1 MSSHFTYEIDER
13 NLKQKLKNFELEYKP
28 DAWLKF
34 QNQGLSQIKVKEP
47 NAFIKAKVHFNKN
60 LVLGLIFLLI
70 IISISSVLFKI
81 IKIKNPIN
89 KNIISTKPIE
99 ISKKQNKIISPEI
112 KSKIELKPLISK
124 VKKDSTL
131 KTSEKDSINP
141 DTINK
146 IIRVISKNGAKQ
158 SDKNLKLKKSDNDT
172 KNKQNKLSEKKLK
185 IHTLPNILPT
195 LKTDTLIPDLK

>member
-1 MSSHFTYEIDER
+1 MSNHFTYEIDER
-13 NLKQKLKNFELEYKP
+13 NLKYKLKGFELEYSP
-28 DAWLKF
+28 NAWLKF

-81 IKIKNPIN
+81 INIKNPLN
-89 KNIISTKPIE
+89 KNIISPKPNE

-112 KSKIELKPLISK
+112 KSKIELKPVISK

-131 KTSEKDSINP
+131 KTSENDTINP

-146 IIRVISKNGAKQ
+146 IMRVISKNGSKQ
-158 SDKNLKLKKSDNDT
+158 SDKNRKFKKSDDET
-172 KNKQNKLSEKKLK
+172 KNKQNNLSEEPLK
-185 IHTLPNILPT
+185 IQNLPNIIPT
-195 LKTDTLIPDLK
+195 LSNDSIKPELK

>member
-1 MSSHFTYEIDER
+1 MSNHFTYEIDER

-28 DAWLKF
+28 EAWLKF

-89 KNIISTKPIE
+89 KNIISPKPIE

-124 VKKDSTL
+124 VKKDSSI
-131 KTSEKDSINP
+131 KISEN
-141 DTINK
+141 DTINQG
-146 IIRVISKNGAKQ
+146 VIEKEKPATR
-158 SDKNLKLKKSDNDT
+158 KSRR
-172 KNKQNKLSEKKLK
+172 KHSSKKLK
-185 IHTLPNILPT
+185 FKISDATKKAKQNNLFESS
-195 LKTDTLIPDLK
+195 LKIKNLQKIQPTLIPETKEPELK

>member
-1 MSSHFTYEIDER
+1 MSNHFTYEIDER

-28 DAWLKF
+28 EAWLKF

-89 KNIISTKPIE
+89 KNIISPKPIE

-146 IIRVISKNGAKQ
+146 TIRVISKNGAKQ
-158 SDKNLKLKKSDNDT
+158 SDKNLKLKKSDNDI

>member
-1 MSSHFTYEIDER
+1 MSNHFTYEIDER

-28 DAWLKF
+28 EAWLKF

-70 IISISSVLFKI
+70 IISITSVLFKI
-81 IKIKNPIN
+81 INIKNPIN
-89 KNIISTKPIE
+89 KNIISPKPKE
-99 ISKKQNKIISPEI
+99 ISKKQYKIISPEI
-112 KSKIELKPLISK
+112 KSKIELKHVILK

-131 KTSEKDSINP
+131 KISENDTVNL

-146 IIRVISKNGAKQ
+146 IIRVISKNVPRQ
-158 SDKNLKLKKSDNDT
+158 SDKNQKLKKSDNDT

>member
-1 MSSHFTYEIDER
+1 MSNHFTYEIDER

-34 QNQGLSQIKVKEP
+34 QNQGLFQIKVKEP

-89 KNIISTKPIE
+89 KNIISPKPIE

-172 KNKQNKLSEKKLK
+172 KNKQNKLSKKKLE
-185 IHTLPNILPT
+185 INNIPNILPT
-195 LKTDTLIPDLK
+195 LSADTLIPDLK

>member
-1 MSSHFTYEIDER
+1 MSNHFTYEIDER

-28 DAWLKF
+28 EAWLKF

-81 IKIKNPIN
+81 INIKNPIN
-89 KNIISTKPIE
+89 KNIISPKPIE

-112 KSKIELKPLISK
+112 KSKIELKPVISK
-124 VKKDSTL
+124 IKKDSTL
-131 KTSEKDSINP
+131 KISENDTINP

-146 IIRVISKNGAKQ
+146 TIRVISKNGAKQ

>member
-1 MSSHFTYEIDER
+1 MSNHFTYEIDER

-28 DAWLKF
+28 EAWLKF

-47 NAFIKAKVHFNKN
+47 NAFIIAKVHFNKN

-89 KNIISTKPIE
+89 KNIISPKPIE

-195 LKTDTLIPDLK
+195 LRTDTVIPDLK

>member
-1 MSSHFTYEIDER
+1 MSNHFTYEIDER

-34 QNQGLSQIKVKEP
+34 QSQGLSQIKVKEP

-81 IKIKNPIN
+81 INIKNPIN
-89 KNIISTKPIE
+89 KNIISPKPKE

-112 KSKIELKPLISK
+112 KSKIELKPVISK

-131 KTSEKDSINP
+131 KISKNDTINQ

-146 IIRVISKNGAKQ
+146 IMRVISKNGAKQ

-172 KNKQNKLSEKKLK
+172 KNKQNKLSEKTLE
-185 IHTLPNILPT
+185 INNLPNILPT
-195 LKTDTLIPDLK
+195 LSADTVIPDLK

>member
-1 MSSHFTYEIDER
+1 MSNHFTYEIDER

-28 DAWLKF
+28 EAWLKF
-34 QNQGLSQIKVKEP
+34 QNQGLFQIKVKEP

-81 IKIKNPIN
+81 INIKNPIN
-89 KNIISTKPIE
+89 KNIISPKPIE

-146 IIRVISKNGAKQ
+146 TIRVISKNGAKQ
-158 SDKNLKLKKSDNDT
+158 SDKNLKLKKSDNDI

>member
-1 MSSHFTYEIDER
+1 MSNHFTYEIDER

-28 DAWLKF
+28 EAWLKF

-47 NAFIKAKVHFNKN
+47 NAFIKVKVHFNKN
-60 LVLGLIFLLI
+60 LVFGLIFLLI

-89 KNIISTKPIE
+89 KNIISPKPIE

-131 KTSEKDSINP
+131 KTSENDTINP

-146 IIRVISKNGAKQ
+146 IMRVISKNGPKQ

-172 KNKQNKLSEKKLK
+172 KNKQNNLIEKTLK

-195 LKTDTLIPDLK
+195 LRTDTVIPDLK

>member
-1 MSSHFTYEIDER
+1 MSNHFTYEMDER

-28 DAWLKF
+28 EAWLKF

-70 IISISSVLFKI
+70 IISTTSVLFKI
-81 IKIKNPIN
+81 INIKNPIN
-89 KNIISTKPIE
+89 KNIISPKPIE

-112 KSKIELKPLISK
+112 KSKIELKHVILK

-131 KTSEKDSINP
+131 KISENDTVNL

-146 IIRVISKNGAKQ
+146 IIRVISKNVPRQ
-158 SDKNLKLKKSDNDT
+158 SDKNQKLKKSDNDT

>member
-1 MSSHFTYEIDER
+1 MSNHFTYEIDER

-28 DAWLKF
+28 EAWLKF
-34 QNQGLSQIKVKEP
+34 QSQGLSQIKVKEP
-47 NAFIKAKVHFNKN
+47 NAFIKGKVRFNKN

-89 KNIISTKPIE
+89 KNIISPKPTE

-146 IIRVISKNGAKQ
+146 TIRVISKNGAKQ

-172 KNKQNKLSEKKLK
+172 KNKQNKLSKK
-185 IHTLPNILPT
+185 TLEINNIPNILPT
-195 LKTDTLIPDLK
+195 LSADTLIPDLK

>member
-1 MSSHFTYEIDER
+1 MSNHFTYEIDER

-28 DAWLKF
+28 EAWLKF
-34 QNQGLSQIKVKEP
+34 QNQGLSQIKVKET
-47 NAFIKAKVHFNKN
+47 NAFMKAKVHFNKN

-89 KNIISTKPIE
+89 KNIISPKPTE

-146 IIRVISKNGAKQ
+146 TIRVISKNGAKQ

-172 KNKQNKLSEKKLK
+172 KNKQNKLSKK
-185 IHTLPNILPT
+185 TLEINNIPNILPT
-195 LKTDTLIPDLK
+195 LSADTLIPDLK

>member
-1 MSSHFTYEIDER
+1 MSNHFTYEIDER

-28 DAWLKF
+28 EAWLKF

-89 KNIISTKPIE
+89 KNIISPKPTE

-146 IIRVISKNGAKQ
+146 TIRVISKNGAKQ

-172 KNKQNKLSEKKLK
+172 KNKQNKLSKK
-185 IHTLPNILPT
+185 TLEINNIPNILPT
-195 LKTDTLIPDLK
+195 LSADTLIPDLK

>member
-1 MSSHFTYEIDER
+1 MSNHFTYEIDER

-28 DAWLKF
+28 EAWLKF
-34 QNQGLSQIKVKEP
+34 QNQGLSQIKVKET

-89 KNIISTKPIE
+89 KNIISPKPTE

-185 IHTLPNILPT
+185 IHTLPNILPA

>member
-1 MSSHFTYEIDER
+1 MSNHFTYEIDER

-28 DAWLKF
+28 EAWLKF
-34 QNQGLSQIKVKEP
+34 QNQGLFQIKVKEP

-89 KNIISTKPIE
+89 KNIISPKPIE

-158 SDKNLKLKKSDNDT
+158 SDKNLKLKKSDNDI

>member
-1 MSSHFTYEIDER
+1 MSNHFTYEIDER

-28 DAWLKF
+28 EAWLKF

-89 KNIISTKPIE
+89 KNIISPKPIE

-131 KTSEKDSINP
+131 KTSENDTINP

-146 IIRVISKNGAKQ
+146 IMRVISKNGSKQ
-158 SDKNLKLKKSDNDT
+158 SDKNRKFKKSDDET
-172 KNKQNKLSEKKLK
+172 KNKQNNLSEEPLK
-185 IHTLPNILPT
+185 IQNLPNIIPT
-195 LKTDTLIPDLK
+195 LSNDSIKPELK

>member
-1 MSSHFTYEIDER
+1 MSNHFTYEIDER

-28 DAWLKF
+28 EAWLKF
-34 QNQGLSQIKVKEP
+34 QNQGLSQIKVKET

-60 LVLGLIFLLI
+60 LVFGLIFLLI

-81 IKIKNPIN
+81 INIKNPIN
-89 KNIISTKPIE
+89 KNIISPKPIE

-131 KTSEKDSINP
+131 KTSENDTINP

-146 IIRVISKNGAKQ
+146 IMRVSSKNGPKQ
-158 SDKNLKLKKSDNDT
+158 SDKNQKLKKSDNDT
-172 KNKQNKLSEKKLK
+172 KNKQNNLIEKTLK

-195 LKTDTLIPDLK
+195 LRTDTVIPDLK

>member
-1 MSSHFTYEIDER
+1 MSNHFTYEIDER

-34 QNQGLSQIKVKEP
+34 QSQGLSQIKVKEP
-47 NAFIKAKVHFNKN
+47 NAFIKAKMNFNKN

-81 IKIKNPIN
+81 INIKNPIN
-89 KNIISTKPIE
+89 KNIISPKPKE

-112 KSKIELKPLISK
+112 KSKIELKHVISK
-124 VKKDSTL
+124 VKKDSSL
-131 KTSEKDSINP
+131 KISENDTINP

-146 IIRVISKNGAKQ
+146 TIRVISKNGAKQ

-172 KNKQNKLSEKKLK
+172 KNKQNKLSEKTLE
-185 IHTLPNILPT
+185 INNLPNILPT
-195 LKTDTLIPDLK
+195 LSADTLIPDLK

>member
-1 MSSHFTYEIDER
+1 MSNHFTYEIDER

-28 DAWLKF
+28 EAWLKF
-34 QNQGLSQIKVKEP
+34 QNQGVSQIKVKEP

-70 IISISSVLFKI
+70 IISITSVLFKI
-81 IKIKNPIN
+81 INIKNPIN
-89 KNIISTKPIE
+89 KNIISPKPIE

-112 KSKIELKPLISK
+112 KSKIELKHVILK

-131 KTSEKDSINP
+131 KISENDTVNL

-146 IIRVISKNGAKQ
+146 IIRVISKNGPRQ
-158 SDKNLKLKKSDNDT
+158 SDKNQKLKKSDNDT

-185 IHTLPNILPT
+185 IHTLPNIIPT

>member
-1 MSSHFTYEIDER
+1 MSNHFTYEIDER

-34 QNQGLSQIKVKEP
+34 QSQGLSQIKVKEP
-47 NAFIKAKVHFNKN
+47 NAFIKGKVRFNKN

-89 KNIISTKPIE
+89 KNIISPKPIE

>member
-1 MSSHFTYEIDER
+1 MSNHFTYEIDER

-28 DAWLKF
+28 EAWLKF
-34 QNQGLSQIKVKEP
+34 QNQGLSQIKVKET

-81 IKIKNPIN
+81 INIKNPIN
-89 KNIISTKPIE
+89 KNIISPKPIE

>member
-1 MSSHFTYEIDER
+1 MSNHFTYEIDER

-28 DAWLKF
+28 EAWLKF

-89 KNIISTKPIE
+89 KNIISPKPIE

>member
-1 MSSHFTYEIDER
+1 MSNHFTYEIDER

-28 DAWLKF
+28 EAWLKF

-70 IISISSVLFKI
+70 IISITSVLFKI
-81 IKIKNPIN
+81 INIKNPIN
-89 KNIISTKPIE
+89 KNIISPKPIE

-112 KSKIELKPLISK
+112 KSKIELKHVILK

-131 KTSEKDSINP
+131 KISENDTVNL

-146 IIRVISKNGAKQ
+146 IIRVISKNGPRQ
-158 SDKNLKLKKSDNDT
+158 SDKNQKLKKSDNDT

>member
-1 MSSHFTYEIDER
+1 MSNHFTYEIDER

-28 DAWLKF
+28 EAWLKF
-34 QNQGLSQIKVKEP
+34 QNQGLSQIKVKET

-89 KNIISTKPIE
+89 KNIISPKPTE

-146 IIRVISKNGAKQ
+146 TIRVISKNGAKQ

-172 KNKQNKLSEKKLK
+172 KNKQNKLSKK
-185 IHTLPNILPT
+185 TLEINNIPNILPT
-195 LKTDTLIPDLK
+195 LSADTLIPDLK

>member
-1 MSSHFTYEIDER
+1 MSNHFTYEMDER

-28 DAWLKF
+28 EAWLKF

-70 IISISSVLFKI
+70 IISTTSVLFKI
-81 IKIKNPIN
+81 INIKNPIN
-89 KNIISTKPIE
+89 KNIISPKPIE

-112 KSKIELKPLISK
+112 KSKIDLKPVILK

-131 KTSEKDSINP
+131 KISENDTVNL

-146 IIRVISKNGAKQ
+146 IIRVISKNAPRQ
-158 SDKNLKLKKSDNDT
+158 SDKNQKLKKSDNDT

-185 IHTLPNILPT
+185 IHTLPNILPI
-195 LKTDTLIPDLK
+195 LSADTLIPDLK

>member
-1 MSSHFTYEIDER
+1 MSNHFTYEIDER

-34 QNQGLSQIKVKEP
+34 QSQGLSQIKVKEP
-47 NAFIKAKVHFNKN
+47 NAFIKGKVHFNKN

-81 IKIKNPIN
+81 INIKNPIN
-89 KNIISTKPIE
+89 KNIISPKPKE

-112 KSKIELKPLISK
+112 KSKIELKPVISK

-131 KTSEKDSINP
+131 KISKNDTINQ

-146 IIRVISKNGAKQ
+146 IMRVISKNGAKQ

-185 IHTLPNILPT
+185 IHTLPNILPA
-195 LKTDTLIPDLK
+195 LKTDTLIPDIK

>member
-1 MSSHFTYEIDER
+1 MSNHFTYEIDER

-28 DAWLKF
+28 EAWLKF

-70 IISISSVLFKI
+70 IISITSVLFKI
-81 IKIKNPIN
+81 INIKNPIN
-89 KNIISTKPIE
+89 KNIISPKPIE

-131 KTSEKDSINP
+131 KTSENDTINP

-146 IIRVISKNGAKQ
+146 IMRVISKNGSKQ
-158 SDKNLKLKKSDNDT
+158 SDKNRKFKKSDDET
-172 KNKQNKLSEKKLK
+172 KNKQNNLSEEPLK
-185 IHTLPNILPT
+185 IQNLPNIIPT
-195 LKTDTLIPDLK
+195 LSNDSIKPELK

>member
-1 MSSHFTYEIDER
+1 MSNHFTYEIDER

-28 DAWLKF
+28 EAWLKF
-34 QNQGLSQIKVKEP
+34 QNQGLSQIKVKET

-89 KNIISTKPIE
+89 KNIISPKPIE

>member
-1 MSSHFTYEIDER
+1 MSNHFTYEIDER

-28 DAWLKF
+28 EAWLKF
-34 QNQGLSQIKVKEP
+34 QNQGRSQIKVKEP

-89 KNIISTKPIE
+89 KNIISPKPIE

>member
-1 MSSHFTYEIDER
+1 MSNHFTYEIDER

-81 IKIKNPIN
+81 INIKNPIN
-89 KNIISTKPIE
+89 KNIISPKPKE

-112 KSKIELKPLISK
+112 KSKIELKPVISK

-131 KTSEKDSINP
+131 KISKNDTINQ

-146 IIRVISKNGAKQ
+146 IMRVISKNGAKQ

>member
-1 MSSHFTYEIDER
+1 MSNHFTYEIDER

-34 QNQGLSQIKVKEP
+34 QSQGLSQIKVKEP
-47 NAFIKAKVHFNKN
+47 NAFIKGKMHFNKN

-89 KNIISTKPIE
+89 KNIISPKPIE

-146 IIRVISKNGAKQ
+146 TIRVISKNGAKQ

>member
-1 MSSHFTYEIDER
+1 MSNHFTYEIDER

-28 DAWLKF
+28 EAWLKF
-34 QNQGLSQIKVKEP
+34 QNQGLFQIKVKEP

-81 IKIKNPIN
+81 INIKNPIN
-89 KNIISTKPIE
+89 KNIISPKPIE